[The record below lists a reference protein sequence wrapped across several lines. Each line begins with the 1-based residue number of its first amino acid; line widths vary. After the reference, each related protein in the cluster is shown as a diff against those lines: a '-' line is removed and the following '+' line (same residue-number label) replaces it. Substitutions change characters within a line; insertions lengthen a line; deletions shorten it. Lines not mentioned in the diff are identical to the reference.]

1 MTLAKISLHCILN
14 QTAYKIPCRFVFLLT
29 VEKKLFGA
37 VDIFKNYEK
46 KKKSDSWLCF
56 FERAKSWCFQIVYM
70 FFREKERKIKNPQL
84 KSLQSTFF

>member
-14 QTAYKIPCRFVFLLT
+14 QTACKIPCRFVFLLT

-46 KKKSDSWLCF
+46 KKNQTVGYVFL
-56 FERAKSWCFQIVYM
+56 
-70 FFREKERKIKNPQL
+70 KEQNRGAFK
-84 KSLQSTFF
+84 